1 MMADHTDDDAL
12 GLDHPF
18 DCPDV
23 VSQRALAF
31 CNLAKVADT
40 VEDQA
45 VRDECLT
52 MMRKL
57 TASIKS
63 PASAEL
69 RVLSDGR
76 LKEVSKGEA

>member
-1 MMADHTDDDAL
+1 MADQTDDDAL

-31 CNLAKVADT
+31 CNVAKIADV
-40 VEDQA
+40 VEDPA
-45 VRDECLT
+45 VKEACLT
-52 MMRKL
+52 MLRKL

-63 PASAEL
+63 PPSGEL
-69 RVLSDGR
+69 RVIADARISG
-76 LKEVSKGEA
+76 EMKGEA

>member
-1 MMADHTDDDAL
+1 MADQTDDDAL

-31 CNLAKVADT
+31 CNLAKVADS
-40 VEDQA
+40 VEDQE
-45 VRDECLT
+45 VRDACLT
-52 MMRKL
+52 MLRKL

-63 PASAEL
+63 PPSAEL
-69 RVLSDGR
+69 RVISDAR
-76 LKEVSKGEA
+76 AKEAFTGEG